1 MQQVS
6 NLVARFDYWTI
17 LQSLLPELRYERMGL
32 LQDFRLE
39 QRLRIAKT
47 VACNSELLSLSLS
60 LFLRGR
66 GGATTRSGFT
76 TPPEPRRKSTRADR
90 SADVGDNDMAP
101 EPDAES

>member
-6 NLVARFDYWTI
+6 NLVAQFDYWPI

-60 LFLRGR
+60 LFFS
-66 GGATTRSGFT
+66 GAAVVQQLAVDSPLPQSQEES
-76 TPPEPRRKSTRADR
+76 PPGQIGPPT
-90 SADVGDNDMAP
+90 
-101 EPDAES
+101 

>member
-1 MQQVS
+1 
-6 NLVARFDYWTI
+6 
-17 LQSLLPELRYERMGL
+17 MGL

-47 VACNSELLSLSLS
+47 VAYNSELLSLS

>member
-1 MQQVS
+1 M
-6 NLVARFDYWTI
+6 
-17 LQSLLPELRYERMGL
+17 
-32 LQDFRLE
+32 QDFRLE

>member
-6 NLVARFDYWTI
+6 NLVAQFDYWPI

-39 QRLRIAKT
+39 QRLHIAKT

-60 LFLRGR
+60 FSQGPRWCNNSQWIHHSPRAKKKVYQGR
-66 GGATTRSGFT
+66 
-76 TPPEPRRKSTRADR
+76 
-90 SADVGDNDMAP
+90 
-101 EPDAES
+101 

>member
-6 NLVARFDYWTI
+6 NLVAQFDYWPI
-17 LQSLLPELRYERMGL
+17 LQLLLPELRYERMGL
-32 LQDFRLE
+32 LQGFRLE

-47 VACNSELLSLSLS
+47 VACNSELLSLS

>member
-47 VACNSELLSLSLS
+47 VACNSELLSLSLFFSGAAVEQQLAVDSPLPQNQEES
-60 LFLRGR
+60 LPGQI
-66 GGATTRSGFT
+66 G
-76 TPPEPRRKSTRADR
+76 PPT
-90 SADVGDNDMAP
+90 
-101 EPDAES
+101 

>member
-6 NLVARFDYWTI
+6 NLVAQFDYWPI
-17 LQSLLPELRYERMGL
+17 LQSLLPELRYERMG

-47 VACNSELLSLSLS
+47 VACNSELLSLS

>member
-6 NLVARFDYWTI
+6 NLVTQFDYWPI

-47 VACNSELLSLSLS
+47 VACNSELLSLFFSGAAVVQQLAVDSPLPQNQEESLP
-60 LFLRGR
+60 GQI
-66 GGATTRSGFT
+66 G
-76 TPPEPRRKSTRADR
+76 PPT
-90 SADVGDNDMAP
+90 
-101 EPDAES
+101 

>member
-6 NLVARFDYWTI
+6 NLVAQFDYWPI
-17 LQSLLPELRYERMGL
+17 LQLLLPELRYERMGL
-32 LQDFRLE
+32 LQGFRLE

-60 LFLRGR
+60 FFLRGR

>member
-39 QRLRIAKT
+39 QRLRIAKI